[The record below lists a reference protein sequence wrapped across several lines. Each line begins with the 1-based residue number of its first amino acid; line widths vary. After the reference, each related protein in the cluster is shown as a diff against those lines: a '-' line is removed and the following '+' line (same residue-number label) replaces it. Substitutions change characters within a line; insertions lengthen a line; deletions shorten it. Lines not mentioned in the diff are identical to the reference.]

1 MRKIMPD
8 KRSFDERFAGTNMLS
23 FPGERANYP
32 KVRAIFFAV
41 AFLTLSLHA
50 QNSPPAKSE
59 AVAELDPMVISGSFE
74 LQKRPVIIDLVI
86 KDLELQFDQKRKAAE
101 EVARA
106 PFWNARLWQYI
117 PIRLGPGDDEQFF
130 TPSYLT
136 LANQDSVRAL
146 EFSKRHPLF
155 DSPRDE

>member
-1 MRKIMPD
+1 MGKIMPD
-8 KRSFDERFAGTNMLS
+8 NAHSMSTSPARIYFLFQM
-23 FPGERANYP
+23 ERANHP
-32 KVRAIFFAV
+32 KVRAILFAV
-41 AFLTLSLHA
+41 AFVTLPLHA

-106 PFWNARLWQYI
+106 PFWNTRLWQYI
-117 PIRLGPGDDEQFF
+117 PIRLGPSDDEQFF

-146 EFSKRHPLF
+146 EFSKGHPLF
-155 DSPRDE
+155 DSPRSE